1 MFGYKGNELIEGVE
15 IGGVA
20 MYVDELSSSNAG
32 LFIRHIPV
40 LLWFV
45 VLLHVSWSSFYY

>member
-1 MFGYKGNELIEGVE
+1 MVACSMSMDVMGIKENELIEGVE

-32 LFIRHIPV
+32 LFI
-40 LLWFV
+40 
-45 VLLHVSWSSFYY
+45 